1 MTTQLN
7 LLPGASLVKV
17 APTSVAPSSSPKAKA
32 LARSYLGDRGGINAY
47 SDYAAERKEQFLRD
61 GCAWL
66 KDVGQRLKPFG
77 LTHVEV
83 HANRAGIAVS
93 GEVYGYFFP
102 EGGAGLGLFVCLDES
117 CLPRFAGLQARGDRL
132 ALMARWRKREREGK
146 GRKAR
151 FKTIGQ
157 DGPNQ
162 WLDPSLDSRAL
173 AEQLLICFA
182 AQLGIEPPPI
192 QEPAFCEGRL

>member
-1 MTTQLN
+1 MSDQLT
-7 LLPGASLVKV
+7 LLPGLTAVGKSARGL
-17 APTSVAPSSSPKAKA
+17 KAKA
-32 LARSYLGDRGGINAY
+32 LAHSYTGDRSSINGY
-47 SDYAAERKEQFLRD
+47 SDYAQERKEQFLRD
-61 GCAWL
+61 GCAYL
-66 KDVGQRLKPFG
+66 KDVGKDLARHG
-77 LTHVEV
+77 LPHVEV
-83 HANRAGIAVS
+83 HSNPAGIAVS

-117 CLPRFAGLQARGDRL
+117 CLPRFAGMQERGDRL
-132 ALMARWRKREREGK
+132 LVLARWRKRELVGK
-146 GRKAR
+146 GRQAR

-173 AEQLLICFA
+173 AEQLLVRFA

-192 QEPAFCEGRL
+192 